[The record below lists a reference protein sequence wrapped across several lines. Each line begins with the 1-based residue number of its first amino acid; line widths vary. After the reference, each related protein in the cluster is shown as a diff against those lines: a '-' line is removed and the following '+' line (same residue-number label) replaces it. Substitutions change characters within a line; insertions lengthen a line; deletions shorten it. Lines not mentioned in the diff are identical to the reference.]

1 MAGLVGHDRL
11 VAPRAGGEVKPLGQ
25 GLGAGAVVAEPPGL
39 MAAGG
44 HAGQDPGAGASRVF
58 AGPGRNDISA
68 PE

>member
-1 MAGLVGHDRL
+1 MAGLVVHDRL
-11 VAPRAGGEVKPLGQ
+11 VAQRAGGEVEPLGQ
-25 GLGAGAVVAEPPGL
+25 GLGAGAVEAEPPGL

-44 HAGQDPGAGASRVF
+44 DGGQDPGAGAARVF